1 MAVID
6 EVKIVL
12 RDALELGDRADS
24 FDMSTALF
32 ESLVEFD
39 SMAVVNVVVALED
52 HFGFIIEDHEID
64 GEIFE
69 TVGSLTN
76 FVQSKLGD

>member
-12 RDALELGDRADS
+12 RDALELGERADS
-24 FDMSTALF
+24 FDSSTALF
-32 ESLVEFD
+32 ESLVELD
-39 SMAVVNVVVALED
+39 SMAVVHVVTALED

-64 GEIFE
+64 GDIFE
-69 TVGSLTN
+69 TVGTLTT
-76 FVQSKLGD
+76 FVQSKVGG

>member
-12 RDALELGDRADS
+12 REALELGDRADT

-32 ESLVEFD
+32 ESLVELD
-39 SMAVVNVVVALED
+39 SMAVVHVVTALED
-52 HFGFIIEDHEID
+52 HFGFVIEDHEID
-64 GEIFE
+64 GDIFE
-69 TVGSLTN
+69 TVGTLTT
-76 FVQSKLGD
+76 FVQSKVEG

>member
-32 ESLVEFD
+32 ESLVELD
-39 SMAVVNVVVALED
+39 SMAVVHVVTALED
-52 HFGFIIEDHEID
+52 HFGFVIEDHEID
-64 GEIFE
+64 GDIFE
-69 TVGSLTN
+69 TVGTLST
-76 FVQSKLGD
+76 FVQSKVEG

>member
-12 RDALELGDRADS
+12 RDALELGERADS
-24 FDMSTALF
+24 FDSSTALF
-32 ESLVEFD
+32 ESLVELD
-39 SMAVVNVVVALED
+39 SMAVVHVVTALED

-64 GEIFE
+64 GDIFE
-69 TVGSLTN
+69 TVGTLTT
-76 FVQSKLGD
+76 FVQSKVDG

>member
-32 ESLVEFD
+32 ESLVELD
-39 SMAVVNVVVALED
+39 SMAVVHVVTALED
-52 HFGFIIEDHEID
+52 HFGFVIEDHEID
-64 GEIFE
+64 GDIFE
-69 TVGSLTN
+69 TVGTLTT
-76 FVQSKLGD
+76 FVQSKVEG